1 MNQER
6 AQLVIDILRNLHEK
20 RDSEYFLLGSG
31 ICANLSNELSKNNDR
46 YLGVYTFACCLV
58 KKYSIGWELHTGEPT
73 YPIAGYYD
81 RDEYSNKVLWVG
93 KQLEL
98 RQSLIRYIIAKLEA
112 DFIPTSGNYR
122 WGKVTKN
129 LMGMWWN

>member
-6 AQLVIDILRNLHEK
+6 AQLVIDILRNLHDK
-20 RDSEYFLLGSG
+20 RDSEYFTLGNG
-31 ICANLSNELSKNNDR
+31 ICHNLGYELSYKFDGF
-46 YLGVYTFACCLV
+46 LLQFACDLV
-58 KKYSIGWELHTGEPT
+58 KKYSIGWELHTGDTT

-98 RQSLIRYIIAKLEA
+98 RQSLIRHIIAKLEV

-122 WGKVTKN
+122 WNKADKN
-129 LMGMWWN
+129 LMDMWWN